1 MSDRR
6 RSRTEEIADE
16 AEGRISEAAGFLT
29 GDRTLEAEGR
39 ADQQKSHRKT
49 YSVRPQSGG
58 KWRVEA
64 EGASRASSVH
74 EMKDDAVHKAK
85 ELAQGQEPS
94 QVLVYKKDGTI
105 QTEQT
110 YG

>member
-1 MSDRR
+1 MGEKH
-6 RSRTEEIADE
+6 RSKSEEIADE
-16 AEGRISEAAGFLT
+16 AEGQINEAAGFLT

-39 ADQQKSHRKT
+39 AGQRKARRKT
-49 YSVRPQSGG
+49 YSVRPQPDG

-64 EGASRASSVH
+64 EDASRASGVH
-74 EMKDDAVHKAK
+74 DVKDDAVRQAK
-85 ELAQGQEPS
+85 ELARSHEPS
-94 QVLVYKKDGTI
+94 QILVYKQDGTI